1 MGGLQVD
8 KAKLEKGAKTVEK
21 ETKERKER
29 KQAKTGPKNME
40 DNMKKHEEARKE
52 AANRERERKDM
63 HGEDLRQRLHLILT
77 KEATCLAKEEA
88 IQAEVKKQQEA
99 REAEREQEDKEKQ
112 DQEKKEKYKQD
123 QEKKEKQDKG
133 TKEKDKQDKKD
144 KRDKKVKNAR
154 GKIASANVLG
164 LQVDKAKLEKGAKT
178 VEKETKERRERL
190 RGICR
195 RQSGSR

>member
-1 MGGLQVD
+1 MGDQEKKEKDKQDQEKNEKQDKGTKEKVKKDEKDKRDKKVKNARGKIASANVLGLQVD
-8 KAKLEKGAKTVEK
+8 KAKLEKGAQTVEK

-99 REAEREQEDKEKQ
+99 REAEA
-112 DQEKKEKYKQD
+112 
-123 QEKKEKQDKG
+123 
-133 TKEKDKQDKKD
+133 TKEGEGKDMPADDSQQ
-144 KRDKKVKNAR
+144 RP
-154 GKIASANVLG
+154 
-164 LQVDKAKLEKGAKT
+164 Q
-178 VEKETKERRERL
+178 
-190 RGICR
+190 GIEE
-195 RQSGSR
+195 SVAA